1 MTKKQQRRFYF
12 PAWNAALKARW
23 IRDRGT
29 MLPRPGAPEN
39 PQADEVMAIATR
51 HAARRQALVSPDD
64 LRHACHVVALGKDR
78 SSYDLT
84 NWQMDRVVAL
94 FELLADKENI
104 SAQVRWENKDLDA
117 VRRLEWAIQRVG
129 FPEAYVAS
137 ISFGKFGSRAW
148 RALQPDQLRQLLITL
163 KGRAAA
169 KRYTPITSAGPGTA
183 NGTAGRVVSAG
194 RVEHGAHRPAGA
206 GQPDARAAQPR
217 GGNER

>member
-1 MTKKQQRRFYF
+1 
-12 PAWNAALKARW
+12 
-23 IRDRGT
+23 
-29 MLPRPGAPEN
+29 MLPRPDAPAN

-94 FELLADKENI
+94 FELLADNENI
-104 SAQVRWENKDLDA
+104 SAQVRWANEDLDA
-117 VRRLEWAIQRVG
+117 VRRLEWAIKNVG
-129 FPEAYVAS
+129 FPEAYIAA
-137 ISFGKFGSRAW
+137 ISHGKFGSRAW
-148 RALQPDQLRQLLITL
+148 KALRPDQLRQLLITL

-169 KRYTPITSAGPGTA
+169 RRHSPYMTAGTGTA
-183 NGTAGRVVSAG
+183 NGTAGRVEGAG
-194 RVEHGAHRPAGA
+194 GNGHGAHRPAGA

-217 GGNER
+217 GGSEL